1 MLSPSGVDGNVRL
14 RVVAD
19 EAWHLLEGQ
28 ETAPMAAVA
37 LDLAEDPDPR
47 SAEAGSAALRSL
59 DRERVWS
66 ASTKAAQ

>member
-1 MLSPSGVDGNVRL
+1 
-14 RVVAD
+14 
-19 EAWHLLEGQ
+19 
-28 ETAPMAAVA
+28 MAAVA